1 MVTFIGPFIMFIPNS
16 SVTGNCFDSWSAWEL
31 APSAGEKGRMWS
43 LVIVEMCELDLVVDL
58 DRKMV

>member
-1 MVTFIGPFIMFIPNS
+1 MLIPNS
-16 SVTGNCFDSWSAWEL
+16 FVTGNCFDSWSAWEL

-43 LVIVEMCELDLVVDL
+43 LVIVEMCELDLVMDL